1 MFMAYK
7 KKIRSLPV
15 FHVFNKRVSKIP
27 EKNVFHLKKNLNA
40 KLHNRV
46 VLPTLHFTCWFHD
59 NHRKARLGSSIEYIT
74 DDPIPSKQTQ

>member
-1 MFMAYK
+1 MAY

-15 FHVFNKRVSKIP
+15 FHEFNKRVSKIP
-27 EKNVFHLKKNLNA
+27 ENVFHLKKNLNA

-46 VLPTLHFTCWFHD
+46 VLPALHFTCWFHD